1 MHTHTHI
8 HTHAHRNRKTHTH
21 KQSTPT
27 CTCGHRLTLMPDMV
41 QSVSPSV
48 WRCLYSA
55 KTTLPQTHSC
65 THTDT
70 HMHARTQRHTHSPP
84 THTHIVIL
92 PNSNFK
98 VLLLL
103 LSALFASP
111 LLSSPPILYTFPR
124 LVGMVTLMGWPLLGD
139 AESGQKEHRHGEK
152 KAIPGWAASTDAL
165 LQLGNNRIKFSL
177 KNKREWETIR
187 TQQQQERDRS

>member
-1 MHTHTHI
+1 
-8 HTHAHRNRKTHTH
+8 
-21 KQSTPT
+21 
-27 CTCGHRLTLMPDMV
+27 
-41 QSVSPSV
+41 
-48 WRCLYSA
+48 
-55 KTTLPQTHSC
+55 
-65 THTDT
+65 
-70 HMHARTQRHTHSPP
+70 MHARTQRHTHSPP
-84 THTHIVIL
+84 PTHTLWFFQTLI
-92 PNSNFK
+92 SK
-98 VLLLL
+98 SCSSL

-111 LLSSPPILYTFPR
+111 LLSSPQILYTFPR

-187 TQQQQERDRS
+187 TQQQQERDRDLNYNHVRWEFFCTFNPRFYYLVIQTPSLTSAALLILAAKFLCLILDHVKDSFFQLSNLSPL